1 MSIFFELP
9 IHLRQ
14 QWWNAN
20 TWQEREAV
28 EEEFH
33 KMKEDAVETKVNV
46 ADLYQEALEVIR
58 IPAWH
63 ALETKL
69 SGPDANRVAESLR
82 SYLAALRSEHEAW
95 KVFAK
100 GGPHSELDKAH
111 KLAHKTLADL
121 NALVID

>member
-9 IHLRQ
+9 MNLRER
-14 QWWNAN
+14 WWSAN
-20 TWQEREAV
+20 TLEEREEV
-28 EEEFH
+28 EAEFH
-33 KMKEDAVETKVNV
+33 NMKYDAVEKVNV

-69 SGPDANRVAESLR
+69 TTLHVADSLR
-82 SYLAALRSEHEAW
+82 SYLAALRAEREAW
-95 KVFAK
+95 KVFTN

-111 KLAHKTLADL
+111 KRTHKALAEL

>member
-9 IHLRQ
+9 MNLRER
-14 QWWNAN
+14 WWSAN
-20 TWQEREAV
+20 TLEEREAV
-28 EEEFH
+28 EAEFH
-33 KMKEDAVETKVNV
+33 KMKEEAVEVNV
-46 ADLYQEALEVIR
+46 ADLYREALDVIR

-69 SGPDANRVAESLR
+69 SSDRVAESLR
-82 SYLAALRSEHEAW
+82 SYLDALRAEREAW
-95 KVFAK
+95 KVFTN

-111 KLAHKTLADL
+111 KRAHKALAEL

>member
-33 KMKEDAVETKVNV
+33 KMKEDAVEKVNV

-58 IPAWH
+58 IPTWH

-69 SGPDANRVAESLR
+69 SSDRVADSLR
-82 SYLAALRSEHEAW
+82 SYLAALRAEHEAW